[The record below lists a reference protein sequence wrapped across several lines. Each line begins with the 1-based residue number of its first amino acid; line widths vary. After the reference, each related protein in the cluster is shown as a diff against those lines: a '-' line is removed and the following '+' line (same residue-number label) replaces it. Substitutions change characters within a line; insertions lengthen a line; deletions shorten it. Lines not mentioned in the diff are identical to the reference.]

1 MENVRKYYK
10 EMVRLLSRKRLTN
23 NQVNIISEQLAD
35 ESLDGIRNKLLS
47 MPKESIHLYAKF
59 IVEAVNKEVSMFGYI
74 LENELDYDFL
84 YHTLDLDYLFQRD
97 YSERFPNAIIDL
109 FKNFGIK
116 IKNHIYNYE
125 EFHYAF
131 EGLSLLESKTQSN
144 DIENDTVPLP
154 TIVPNIVPPKS
165 TFAQRWIII
174 RSMMECA
181 VDWRLTDDENR
192 LLHNK
197 KDIAD
202 FMSFLAGGS
211 SDRNR
216 KCLEN
221 DIDPKAV
228 NEIIPYLEKIGLQ
241 KIANRIKNSIK

>member
-10 EMVRLLSRKRLTN
+10 EMARLLSRKTLTN
-23 NQVNIISEQLAD
+23 NQVNIMSIRFAD

-59 IVEAVNKEVSMFGYI
+59 IVEAVNKEVSMFEYA

-84 YHTLDLDYLFQRD
+84 YHNLDLDYLYQRD
-97 YSERFPNAIIDL
+97 YSEYFPYSIIDL

-116 IKNHIYNYE
+116 IEKRIYNYE
-125 EFHYAF
+125 DYHYNF
-131 EGLSLLESKTQSN
+131 EGLILLDNKAQSN
-144 DIENDTVPLP
+144 EIKNDAVPSP

-174 RSMMECA
+174 RSLMECA

-241 KIANRIKNSIK
+241 KIATIIRNSIK